1 MNNKTIEMKHKK
13 TFHTAN
19 RKGHKALGLPL
30 IIVGLFWSLQVSG
43 WISPSIAWSSLIWPL
58 GLLSAGLFITFHSG
72 NREKGKNGDAVGF
85 HRNHE
90 STVSR

>member
-19 RKGHKALGLPL
+19 RKGHEALGLPL

-72 NREKGKNGDAVGF
+72 NREKGKN
-85 HRNHE
+85 
-90 STVSR
+90 

>member
-1 MNNKTIEMKHKK
+1 MNKKTLEKKHKK
-13 TFHTAN
+13 TFHTAH
-19 RKGHKALGLPL
+19 RKGPKVLGLPL
-30 IIVGLFWSLQVSG
+30 TIVGLCWSLQVVG
-43 WISPSIAWSSLIWPL
+43 LISPSIAWSTLIWPL

-85 HRNHE
+85 HRNHD